1 MGKMG
6 IKPAKVAHRLSWPIK
21 AAKPGLS
28 PETEELFAKKVFS
41 LRGRTKVAQKWGLPA
56 PGSPRA
62 PGEGRGVNSQIC

>member
-28 PETEELFAKKVFS
+28 PETEDLFAKKVFS
-41 LRGRTKVAQKWGLPA
+41 LRGRTKVAKLGPL
-56 PGSPRA
+56 RA
-62 PGEGRGVNSQIC
+62 RGQIC

>member
-28 PETEELFAKKVFS
+28 PETEDLLAKGSS
-41 LRGRTKVAQKWGLPA
+41 LRGQTSEKLYNTV
-56 PGSPRA
+56 
-62 PGEGRGVNSQIC
+62 